1 MMKNNNNNKETFFE
15 YLERVEKED
24 YMARIWAEARK
35 ADCEVYK
42 PSNKEAKELKNIW
55 STK

>member
-1 MMKNNNNNKETFFE
+1 MKNNNNNKETFFE